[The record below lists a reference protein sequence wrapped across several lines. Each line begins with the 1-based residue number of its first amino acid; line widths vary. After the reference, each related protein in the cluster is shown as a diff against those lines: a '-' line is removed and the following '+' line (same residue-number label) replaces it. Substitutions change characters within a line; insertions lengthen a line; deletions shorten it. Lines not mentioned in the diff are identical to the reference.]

1 MSKDISLLTW
11 KNAGQKPELKGLLN
25 TAYTGDSGIKEPEK
39 DTEHTKNP
47 SDKNSDTD
55 TKDTE
60 TKDTNTKD
68 TKTKDTETK
77 DAETEN
83 NTVKTKVPKKGKI
96 LKDKTGTKYKVTK
109 SSAKNGTV
117 SYVSP
122 KKGVKGTVTIP
133 ATIKISGITYKVTS
147 IKADAFKGN
156 KKITKVT
163 IGKNVTEIGKN
174 AFSGC
179 KKLKDITVKT
189 TKLTKKNVGN
199 KAFAGTAKNAVVK
212 VPSKKLKLYKSLFQS
227 KGIDKK
233 AKIKKM

>member
-1 MSKDISLLTW
+1 M
-11 KNAGQKPELKGLLN
+11 
-25 TAYTGDSGIKEPEK
+25 
-39 DTEHTKNP
+39 
-47 SDKNSDTD
+47 
-55 TKDTE
+55 
-60 TKDTNTKD
+60 
-68 TKTKDTETK
+68 
-77 DAETEN
+77 
-83 NTVKTKVPKKGKI
+83 
-96 LKDKTGTKYKVTK
+96 
-109 SSAKNGTV
+109 
-117 SYVSP
+117 SP
-122 KKGVKGTVTIP
+122 KNGVKGTVTIP

-163 IGKNVTEIGKN
+163 IGKNVTEIGKNAFSGCTKLKTVIIGNNVKSIGAN